1 MTTYIKTIGA
11 MALPALAAALLA
23 ACSTMADGEAK
34 ARGIAQFADDVRLGE
49 EVSKVCFN
57 RSIDGFGETTDDTVV
72 LKRGVSEEYIVEVFG
87 VCQDLDFAQRIALDS
102 HSSCLRRNDYLVVS
116 DSIAG
121 SDPNGLD
128 RCSIRKIH
136 KWDSDAE
143 AEAEESETT
152 EGAETDA

>member
-1 MTTYIKTIGA
+1 MTTPIKTITA
-11 MALPALAAALLA
+11 MTLPVVAAAVLT
-23 ACSTMADGEAK
+23 ACSTMADGEPK

-72 LKRGVSEEYIVEVFG
+72 LKRGVSDEYIVEVFG

-102 HSSCLRRNDYLVVS
+102 HSSCLRRNDYLIVS

-143 AEAEESETT
+143 AETEDSESTSDSETDT
-152 EGAETDA
+152 